1 MMPYVQS
8 IIVGTVNI
16 TEWMKTV
23 EYQRIIFNTT
33 LSDTTEYWGTK
44 EPIDD
49 DVARFFLKIATIM
62 LNMLYAK

>member
-1 MMPYVQS
+1 MPYVQS

-33 LSDTTEYWGTK
+33 LSDTAEYWGTK

-49 DVARFFLKIATIM
+49 DVVRFSLKIATIM

>member
-1 MMPYVQS
+1 MPYVQS

-33 LSDTTEYWGTK
+33 LSDTTEYLETK